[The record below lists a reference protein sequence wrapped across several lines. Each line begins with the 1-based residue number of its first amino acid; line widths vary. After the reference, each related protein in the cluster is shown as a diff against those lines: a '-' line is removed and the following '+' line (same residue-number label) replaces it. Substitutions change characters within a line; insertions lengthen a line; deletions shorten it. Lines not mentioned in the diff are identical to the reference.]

1 MQSSTFVN
9 AHSFSVFQNSNHSET
24 NFLLKQPYFQSSIDH
39 IKMGA
44 ATCSSYFFTKRLF
57 LDLSDLFFY
66 VLSFAFIRFHCW
78 ATRYNSL
85 WFFII
90 CYSTRCHSLL
100 TRCNL
105 LWLVVICCHSLSFV
119 VPLFVVRC
127 HSLHHLLS
135 FVVTRC
141 HSLSLDVPLVC
152 LFISDPLIESLEYK
166 KSNYLKK

>member
-9 AHSFSVFQNSNHSET
+9 AHSFSVFQNSNHRET
-24 NFLLKQPYFQSSIDH
+24 NFLLKQPYFQSSIEH
-39 IKMGA
+39 IKMRA
-44 ATCSSYFFTKRLF
+44 ATWSSYFFTKRLF

-90 CYSTRCHSLL
+90 CYSTRCHSLF

-105 LWLVVICCHSLSFV
+105 LWLVVIH
-119 VPLFVVRC
+119 
-127 HSLHHLLS
+127 
-135 FVVTRC
+135 C

-152 LFISDPLIESLEYK
+152 LFINDPLIESFKYK
-166 KSNYLKK
+166 KSNYLKKQSSVHKVLGTF